1 MLFSN
6 PDHSKEMTSSF
17 RTVFSRCLIAVGFLI
32 AVHGLWGQENLIS
45 INYKD
50 VEFRDVLNH
59 IEVQT
64 GLVFSYNNRLFDDRE
79 RITLKIEELPLDEV
93 LRILFRDMQ
102 IQYFVIEQQIILKR
116 DRRTLFQDNSTKES
130 EPVTGVRYTVSG
142 YVKDAATGELLIG
155 ASIVLSDRSAG
166 TITNEYGFFSLTLE
180 EQFDSIECSYIGYN
194 KVLRSLKSE
203 DQRMEFNLEEKRQ
216 SIGEVYIISE
226 EMRETIRTARSS
238 EEKVRPASVRKMP
251 ALFGEKDVIKS
262 LAAIPG
268 IKFFGDG
275 STIFYVRGGGRDQNM
290 VTIDEAPVYNPT
302 HMLGLFSTIVPDAVK
317 EIKVYKGDFPANYG
331 GRLASHISIRTKD
344 GNMQQFGM
352 DGTIGILSSRI
363 SVEGPIWKD
372 HISYFISGRKSYF
385 LKPLQ
390 QANDGL
396 QDLHFSDLH
405 VKLNYRINDKNRIFL
420 TQYASN
426 DNFEARQG
434 ASGIAG
440 INWQNGTTTFRWNHL
455 FSEKL
460 FLNTTIYASRYDYF
474 LNTNLEQGDYWNSH
488 INNFSLKTDFTWY
501 LSPSNTLRFGAK
513 LAQHFMNPGNFYQNH
528 TLLPLPY
535 IISTKNVNESCL
547 YFSDQLLLTDRL
559 SLRMGLR
566 ITAWN
571 SIGPATEYGFE
582 EGSLQ
587 VSEHGYG
594 HIYNS
599 YITGDPRLGLVYEL
613 ESGDLLKFSY
623 SRASQFEHLITNSI
637 SPFSSL
643 EVWLP
648 SGPNIKPAR
657 ADQLTAGYTQ
667 FFNGTGIKAWAEFYI
682 RRTRNQIDYRDHAK
696 LLMNPFIDF
705 ELRFGEADAYGIET
719 MISKNAG
726 NLQGWISYT
735 WSRSLY
741 TINGINQG
749 NPYPAYGDRP
759 HDLSFFVSFKATPRL
774 EISGN
779 FIYMTGSPFT
789 APTAFYYQENIQV
802 PVYFKRNN
810 DRLPDY
816 HRFDIACN
824 WNLRKREG
832 RFKHEMIFSIYNLY
846 GRKNPV
852 AIHFNKIE
860 NGSGELVTP
869 TNYYAPPQLI
879 PTQLFLFTVVPS
891 ISYHFSF

>member
-1 MLFSN
+1 MLFNKSDILQN
-6 PDHSKEMTSSF
+6 TGIFRKGF
-17 RTVFSRCLIAVGFLI
+17 RTLVLAFAFLLF
-32 AVHGLWGQENLIS
+32 APGLWGQEILIS
-45 INYKD
+45 IDCQD
-50 VEFRDVLNH
+50 VELREVLNQ
-59 IEVQT
+59 IENQT
-64 GLVFSYNNRLFDDRE
+64 HLVFSYNSRLFDDKQRVSLQMVQIPLE
-79 RITLKIEELPLDEV
+79 DALQIIFSGLP
-93 LRILFRDMQ
+93 
-102 IQYFVIEQQIILKR
+102 IQHMIIEQQIILKR
-116 DRRTLFQDNSTKES
+116 DRRAIFQGSNLAGS
-130 EPVTGVRYTVSG
+130 EPELRTKYTVSG
-142 YVKDAATGELLIG
+142 YAKDAASGEVLIG
-155 ASIVLSDRSAG
+155 ATIALPDGSAG
-166 TITNEYGFFSLTLE
+166 TIANEYGFFSITLE
-180 EQFDSIECSYIGYN
+180 QQSDSIGCSYIGYN
-194 KVLRSLKSE
+194 KVTRSLKTE
-203 DQRMEFNLEEKRQ
+203 DQIIVFNLTEKSQ
-216 SIGEVYIISE
+216 SIGEVFIYSE
-226 EMRETIRTARSS
+226 EMRETIRTSRSS
-238 EEKVRPASVRKMP
+238 EERVRPASVRKMP

-275 STIFYVRGGGRDQNM
+275 STIFYVRGGSRDQNM

-331 GRLASHISIRTKD
+331 GRLASHIDIRTKD

-352 DGTIGILSSRI
+352 DGTLGFLSSRI
-363 SVEGPIWKD
+363 SIEGPVWKD
-372 HISYFISGRKSYF
+372 HISYFISGRRSYF

-390 QANDGL
+390 QANAGL

-405 VKLNYRINDKNRIFL
+405 VKLNYRINEKNRIFL
-420 TQYASN
+420 THYTST

-455 FSEKL
+455 FSERL

-513 LAQHFMNPGNFYQNH
+513 LAQHFMNPGNFYQKH

-535 IISTKNVNESCL
+535 IISTKNVNENCL
-547 YFSDQLLLTDRL
+547 YISDQLLLTDRL
-559 SLRMGLR
+559 SLRMGIR

-582 EGSLQ
+582 EGAIQ
-587 VSEHGYG
+587 VNEHAYG

-637 SPFSSL
+637 SPFSTL

-648 SGPNIKPAR
+648 SGPNIEPAR
-657 ADQLTAGYTQ
+657 ADQLTAGYTR
-667 FFNGTGIKAWAEFYI
+667 FFSGTSIKAGAEFYV
-682 RRTRNQIDYRDHAK
+682 RQTRNQIDYRDHAK

-726 NLQGWISYT
+726 NLQGWVSYT
-735 WSRSLY
+735 WSRSLF
-741 TINGINQG
+741 TIEGINQG

-759 HDLSFFVSFKATPRL
+759 HDLSFFVSYKATPRL
-774 EISGN
+774 EISAN

-816 HRFDIACN
+816 HRLDIACN
-824 WNLRKREG
+824 WNLRKKEG
-832 RFKHEMIFSIYNLY
+832 RFKHEMIFSVYNLY

-860 NGSGELVTP
+860 NSLGELVTP
-869 TNYYAPPQLI
+869 TNFFAPPQLI
-879 PTQLFLFTVVPS
+879 PTQFYLFTVVPS

>member
-1 MLFSN
+1 MFQGSN
-6 PDHSKEMTSSF
+6 
-17 RTVFSRCLIAVGFLI
+17 LA
-32 AVHGLWGQENLIS
+32 
-45 INYKD
+45 
-50 VEFRDVLNH
+50 
-59 IEVQT
+59 
-64 GLVFSYNNRLFDDRE
+64 
-79 RITLKIEELPLDEV
+79 
-93 LRILFRDMQ
+93 
-102 IQYFVIEQQIILKR
+102 
-116 DRRTLFQDNSTKES
+116 ES
-130 EPVTGVRYTVSG
+130 ESDQRIKYTVSG
-142 YVKDAATGELLIG
+142 YAKDAASGEVLIG
-155 ASIVLSDRSAG
+155 ATIALPDGSAG

-180 EQFDSIECSYIGYN
+180 QQFDSIGCSYIGYN
-194 KVLRSLKSE
+194 KVTRSLKME
-203 DQRMEFNLEEKRQ
+203 DQMIAFNLEEKSQ
-216 SIGEVYIISE
+216 SIGEVFIYSE
-226 EMRETIRTARSS
+226 EMRETIKTARSS
-238 EEKVRPASVRKMP
+238 EERVRPASVRKMP

-275 STIFYVRGGGRDQNM
+275 STIFYVRGGSRDQNM

-331 GRLASHISIRTKD
+331 GRLASHIDIRTKD

-352 DGTIGILSSRI
+352 DGTFGFLSSRI
-363 SVEGPIWKD
+363 SIEGPVWKD
-372 HISYFISGRKSYF
+372 HISYFISGRRSYF

-390 QANDGL
+390 QANAGL

-405 VKLNYRINDKNRIFL
+405 LKLNYNINERNRIFL
-420 TQYASN
+420 SHYTST

-434 ASGIAG
+434 VSGIAG
-440 INWQNGTTTFRWNHL
+440 INWKNGTTTFRWNHL

-460 FLNTTIYASRYDYF
+460 FLNTTMYASRYDYF
-474 LNTNLEQGDYWNSH
+474 LNTNLEQGDYWNAH
-488 INNFSLKTDFTWY
+488 INNFSLKADFTWY

-535 IISTKNVNESCL
+535 IISTKNVNENCL
-547 YFSDQLLLTDRL
+547 YISDQLLLADRL

-582 EGSLQ
+582 EGAIQ
-587 VSEHGYG
+587 VNEHAYG
-594 HIYNS
+594 QIYNS
-599 YITGDPRLGLVYEL
+599 YVTGDPRLGLVYEL

-637 SPFSSL
+637 SPFSTL

-648 SGPNIKPAR
+648 SGPNIEPAR

-667 FFNGTGIKAWAEFYI
+667 FFRGTSVKAGTEFYI
-682 RRTRNQIDYRDHAK
+682 KRIRNQIDYRDHAK

-726 NLQGWISYT
+726 NLQGWVSYT
-735 WSRSLY
+735 WSRSLF
-741 TINGINQG
+741 TIEGINQG

-759 HDLSFFVSFKATPRL
+759 HDLSFFVSYKASPRL
-774 EISGN
+774 EFSAN

-816 HRFDIACN
+816 HRLDIACN
-824 WNLRKREG
+824 WNLRKKEG
-832 RFKHEMIFSIYNLY
+832 RFKHEMIFSVYNLY

-860 NGSGELVTP
+860 NSAGELVTP
-869 TNYYAPPQLI
+869 TNFFAAPQLI
-879 PTQLFLFTVVPS
+879 PTQFFLFTVVPS